1 MLIFLLFFFFNFTS
15 ILVAFLIFQ
24 LFRHLCVDLKKMI
37 LSLGRKVRP
46 YIRACPFPC
55 VQYLLQT
62 VFTVLQCFTEQ
73 YRLYRVTSCMS
84 FTSITLPPPSTNHA
98 NGSI

>member
-55 VQYLLQT
+55 VQYSTYYRQYLQYCS
-62 VFTVLQCFTEQ
+62 VLQNNIDCIE
-73 YRLYRVTSCMS
+73 L
-84 FTSITLPPPSTNHA
+84 LPV
-98 NGSI
+98 